1 MQALYQYWL
10 LRLTESKLYTD
21 EEGKPDPA
29 IKEAVCES
37 VGDSSHYTIQKSF
50 PTLSGCL
57 LSLMKCFFCV
67 ARHKSPCLSKGIY
80 HHLHCLLLY
89 TLSFLNKKC
98 FRETGCV
105 CEPMKT

>member
-37 VGDSSHYTIQKSF
+37 VRDSSHYTIQKSF

-57 LSLMKCFFCV
+57 LSLMKCFLCGQTQIPLSFK
-67 ARHKSPCLSKGIY
+67 RNISPF
-80 HHLHCLLLY
+80 
-89 TLSFLNKKC
+89 TLSAPVYPFFL
-98 FRETGCV
+98 E
-105 CEPMKT
+105 